1 MRSDDPM
8 TNIAPMSIPPGAPE
22 PTGTVL
28 VVDGDRVSARF
39 VELALSAY
47 GIGVELAR
55 DGAAALEVL
64 RTTSVDLV
72 VCDTTLPDMTGQH
85 FLRRLADNG
94 MSRHL
99 SVIFLSAERRVGAK
113 VAAFR
118 AGAHD
123 YLTKPIDKT
132 ELAAR
137 CVAAIYKQHKQR
149 EAQRRRPYSLAGD
162 FSALPFPDL
171 ITMLA
176 MGRRTGTLY
185 VVSTQFSGHLVFDD
199 GRLLHALSGNLVGP
213 AAFFRM
219 LSAPNGRFELD
230 PTQPELRP
238 EQRTVTSSVT
248 ELLMEGAR
256 IHDEAERDSATTATQ
271 KPRRLLPSLPP
282 TSSVKM
288 LSGLPA
294 AESATVFE
302 EGLSD
307 PFMLGEL
314 QLWTLDELR
323 DWTASAPVDRFHVLL
338 VADPPVGTATL
349 LSLAS
354 SPSQRFITKSMSR
367 QQKVLGLTFFLRRSA
382 EVDVVLLDVRS
393 AAACRDG
400 LRQLP
405 CLVIVAPPDGDFLA
419 AGVRGR
425 SDLELLLEKL
435 MPPVLIGV
443 GNPALGSAL
452 TALPAVANGICRL
465 ATVGGALGEGL
476 GELRSLLVEGVR
488 MWEAHGKQEAPK

>member
-1 MRSDDPM
+1 MRSDDPT

-28 VVDGDRVSARF
+28 VVDGDRVSGRF

-47 GIGVELAR
+47 GLGVEIAR
-55 DGAAALEVL
+55 DGAAAFEVL
-64 RTTSVDLV
+64 RTTAVDLV
-72 VCDTTLPDMTGQH
+72 VVDTTLPDMTGQH
-85 FLRRLADNG
+85 FLRRLADTG
-94 MSRHL
+94 LSSHL
-99 SVIFLSAERRVGAK
+99 PVIFLSAERRVGAK

-118 AGAHD
+118 AGAQD
-123 YLTKPIDKT
+123 YLTKPIDRT

-149 EAQRRRPYSLAGD
+149 EALRRRPYSLAGD

-171 ITMLA
+171 VAMLA

-185 VVSTQFSGHLVFDD
+185 VVASQFSGHLVFED

-213 AAFFRM
+213 PAFYRM
-219 LSAPNGRFELD
+219 LVDPTGRFELD
-230 PTQPELRP
+230 PTPPDLRP
-238 EQRTVTSSVT
+238 EQHTIKMGVT

-256 IHDEAERDSATTATQ
+256 IHDETERDSATSQ

-282 TSSVKM
+282 ASSVKV
-288 LSGLPA
+288 LQGLPA
-294 AESATVFE
+294 AESATIFD

-307 PFMLGEL
+307 QFMLGEL
-314 QLWTLDELR
+314 QLWSLDELR
-323 DWTASAPVDRFHVLL
+323 DWTSTAPAERFHVLL
-338 VADPPVGTATL
+338 VADPPIGTAAL

-354 SPSQRFITKSMSR
+354 SPSQRFISKSVSPAE
-367 QQKVLGLTFFLRRSA
+367 KVLGLTFFLRRSA
-382 EVDVVLLDVRS
+382 EVDIVLLDVRS
-393 AAACRDG
+393 AAAYRDG

-443 GNPALGSAL
+443 GNPALGSGL
-452 TALPAVANGICRL
+452 SALPAVANGICKL
-465 ATVGGALGEGL
+465 ATIAGTLGEGP
-476 GELRSLLVEGVR
+476 GDLRTLLVEGVR
-488 MWEAHGKQEAPK
+488 MWESQGRQEATK